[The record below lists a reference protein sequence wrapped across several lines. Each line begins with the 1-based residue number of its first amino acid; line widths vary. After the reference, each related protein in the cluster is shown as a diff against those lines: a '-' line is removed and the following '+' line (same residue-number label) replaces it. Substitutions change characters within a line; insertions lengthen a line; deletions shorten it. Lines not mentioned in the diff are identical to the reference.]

1 MTVGTY
7 TRGGSSAW
15 WAAPMHMI
23 LVLLLAT
30 WSAGVG
36 GIALMTV
43 AIGLY
48 PEGAACGLL
57 STGFMG
63 ATWAVA

>member
-1 MTVGTY
+1 
-7 TRGGSSAW
+7 
-15 WAAPMHMI
+15 MHMI

-30 WSAGVG
+30 WSAAVG
-36 GIALMTV
+36 GVALTII

-57 STGFMG
+57 STGFLG